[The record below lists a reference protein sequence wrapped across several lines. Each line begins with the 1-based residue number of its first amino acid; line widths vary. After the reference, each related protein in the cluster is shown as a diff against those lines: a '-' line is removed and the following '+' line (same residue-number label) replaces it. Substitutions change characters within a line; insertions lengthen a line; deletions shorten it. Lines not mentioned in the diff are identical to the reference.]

1 MCSLLHKKC
10 KLGTCVVKRCNVLCY
25 HIFRHFSTPSLPE
38 STENRKQK
46 ITFSLPYSEIF
57 VKDKNSQS
65 VMFEQLREKLLVKKQ
80 HFTIIVVISTYWQFW
95 PWSTQPASSLPTIL
109 VLKTWV
115 GLLP

>member
-1 MCSLLHKKC
+1 MYYVITF
-10 KLGTCVVKRCNVLCY
+10 LG
-25 HIFRHFSTPSLPE
+25 IFQPPSLPE

-95 PWSTQPASSLPTIL
+95 PCLRP
-109 VLKTWV
+109 
-115 GLLP
+115 